1 MTRLACLLATLVSLV
16 ALTGPSTAG
25 VKIGVLTDQTSAYA
39 DISGPGSVAATHMAV
54 EDFGGSVLGQP
65 IAMIAA
71 DTLNKSDTAAAIAR
85 QWYDQEGVSVIIDLP
100 NSAVALAV
108 QAIARE
114 KGRISIVSGA
124 SVDSLTGAQ
133 CSPTG
138 IHWTYD
144 SYALGKVLGT
154 GMAKEAGSTWFFIT
168 VDYTGGYALERTA
181 SAFIQA
187 AGGKVLGSARHPL
200 GTTDFSS
207 QLLAAQASGA
217 QVVVFA
223 DAGSDLINGVKQ
235 ASEFKLAAQGQKLA
249 AIAMFLSEA
258 KALGPQVAQG
268 LVYGTAFYWD
278 MNDNA
283 RAFARRFQERT
294 GRMPTEVQAGVY
306 SATLHYLDAVKAAG
320 TDDAMTVMSKMR
332 EMPINDMFATGGKL
346 RVDGR
351 MVHDMLLVQ
360 VKTPAESSGPWD
372 LLKVIRV
379 VPGNEAFRPLAEGG
393 CPLVKK

>member
-1 MTRLACLLATLVSLV
+1 MRLFHLFAVLAPLAIPAT
-16 ALTGPSTAG
+16 AGAAG

-39 DISGPGSVAATHMAV
+39 DISGPGSIVAAKMAI

-65 IAMIAA
+65 ITMISA
-71 DTLNKSDTAAAIAR
+71 DTQNKPDGSAAIAR
-85 QWYDQEGVSVIIDLP
+85 QWYDQEGVSVIVDLP

-108 QAIARE
+108 QGVAKE

-124 SVDSLTGAQ
+124 SADSLTGAQ

-181 SAFIQA
+181 TLFIQA
-187 AGGKVLGSARHPL
+187 AGGKVVGSARHPL

-223 DAGSDLINGVKQ
+223 NAGSDLINGVKQ
-235 ASEFKLAAQGQKLA
+235 ASEFHLTERGQKLA

-268 LVYGTAFYWD
+268 IIYGTGFYWD
-278 MNDNA
+278 QDDKA
-283 RAFARRFQERT
+283 RAFAQRFYDKAQK
-294 GRMPTEVQAGVY
+294 MPTEVQAGVY
-306 SATLHYLDAVKAAG
+306 SATLHYLNAVKAAG
-320 TDDAMTVMSKMR
+320 TDDAMTVMAKMR
-332 EMPINDMFATGGKL
+332 ELPVNDAFTTGGKL
-346 RVDGR
+346 RIDGR
-351 MVHDMLLVQ
+351 MVHDMRLVQ
-360 VKTPAESSGPWD
+360 VKSPAASKAPWD
-372 LLKVIRV
+372 LLNVLRVI
-379 VPGNEAFRPLAEGG
+379 PGDEAFRPLTEGD
-393 CPLVKK
+393 CPLTKK

>member
-1 MTRLACLLATLVSLV
+1 MGLLRLLAVLA
-16 ALTGPSTAG
+16 ALAIPTTAGAAG

-39 DISGPGSVAATHMAV
+39 DISGPGSIVAAKMAV

-65 IAMIAA
+65 ITTIAA
-71 DTLNKSDTAAAIAR
+71 DTQNKPDASAAIAR
-85 QWYDQEGVSVIIDLP
+85 QWYDQEGVSVIVDLP

-108 QAIARE
+108 QEVAKE

-168 VDYTGGYALERTA
+168 VDYSGGYALERTA
-181 SAFIQA
+181 TMFVQA
-187 AGGKVLGSARHPL
+187 AGGKVVGSARHPL

-223 DAGSDLINGVKQ
+223 NAGSDLINGVKQ
-235 ASEFKLAAQGQKLA
+235 ASEFHLTERGQKLA

-268 LVYGTAFYWD
+268 IIYGTGFYWD
-278 MNDNA
+278 QDDKA
-283 RAFARRFQERT
+283 RAFARRFYEKFQK
-294 GRMPTEVQAGVY
+294 MPTEVQAGVY
-306 SATLHYLDAVKAAG
+306 SATLHYLNAVKAAG
-320 TDDAMTVMSKMR
+320 TDDAFTVMAKMR
-332 EMPINDMFATGGKL
+332 ELPINDAFTTGGKL
-346 RVDGR
+346 RIDGR
-351 MVHDMLLVQ
+351 MVHDMRLVQ
-360 VKTPAESSGPWD
+360 VKSPDASRAPWD
-372 LLKVIRV
+372 ILNVIRV
-379 VPGNEAFRPLAEGG
+379 IPGDEAFRPLTEGD
-393 CPLVKK
+393 CPLAKK

>member
-1 MTRLACLLATLVSLV
+1 MLLFHLLVVLAAVAIPAT
-16 ALTGPSTAG
+16 AEAAG

-39 DISGPGSVAATHMAV
+39 DISGPGSILAAKMAM

-65 IAMIAA
+65 ITMISA
-71 DTLNKSDTAAAIAR
+71 DTLNKPDASAAIAR
-85 QWYDQEGVSVIIDLP
+85 QWYDQEGVSMIVDLP

-108 QAIARE
+108 QGVAKE

-124 SVDSLTGAQ
+124 STDSLTGAQ

-138 IHWTYD
+138 VHWTYD

-181 SAFIQA
+181 TLFIRE

-200 GTTDFSS
+200 GATDFSS
-207 QLLAAQASGA
+207 QLLSAQASGA

-223 DAGSDLINGVKQ
+223 NAGSDLINGVKQ
-235 ASEFKLAAQGQKLA
+235 ASEFHLTERGQKLA

-268 LVYGTAFYWD
+268 IVYGTGFYWD
-278 MNDNA
+278 QDDKA
-283 RAFARRFQERT
+283 RAFAQRFYDKAQK
-294 GRMPTEVQAGVY
+294 MPTEVQAGVY
-306 SATLHYLDAVKAAG
+306 SATLHYLNAVKAAG
-320 TDDAMTVMSKMR
+320 TDDAMTVMAKMR
-332 EMPINDMFATGGKL
+332 ELPINDAFTTGGKL
-346 RVDGR
+346 RLDGR
-351 MVHDMLLVQ
+351 MVHDMRLVQ
-360 VKTPAESSGPWD
+360 VKSPAESKAPWD
-372 LLKVIRV
+372 ILNVLRVI
-379 VPGNEAFRPLAEGG
+379 PGDAAFRPLTEGD
-393 CPLVKK
+393 CPLGKK